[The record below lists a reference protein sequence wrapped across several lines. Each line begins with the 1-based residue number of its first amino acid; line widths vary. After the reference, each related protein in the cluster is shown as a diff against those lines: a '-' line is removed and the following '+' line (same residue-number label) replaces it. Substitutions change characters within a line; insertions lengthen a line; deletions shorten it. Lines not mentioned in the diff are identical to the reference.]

1 MTMNVS
7 LATADTELLG
17 DPYCRRFI
25 MSLWELAGGTIKV
38 TPTVADELVGN
49 VRQSERRH
57 WVNTLTYDARHRN
70 RRYDHA
76 TYRRIVNAT
85 SDAAGQW
92 IMKELATEGQGG
104 ISAADPTLEQA
115 LRAIQIAPQIPRRC
129 FRRPD
134 HPNQRADRQIVGEA
148 IALGYTLLATGNL
161 DTVKREPTN
170 AWLTDQGL
178 IDRPLIMTVED
189 ALKELHPGDERS
201 ASLRAV
207 LGATLPDADRGV
219 ERDVRAITTFL
230 NQLTATHARG
240 CASWALDEWETLDNP
255 AELIEQARDRLP
267 RQSRETELRRVRTTR
282 KAARDAGYEM

>member
-57 WVNTLTYDARHRN
+57 WVNTLTYDARNRN

>member
-1 MTMNVS
+1 MNVS

>member
-1 MTMNVS
+1 MNVS

-57 WVNTLTYDARHRN
+57 WVNTLTYDARNRN

>member
-1 MTMNVS
+1 MNVS

-230 NQLTATHARG
+230 NQLTVTHARG

>member
-1 MTMNVS
+1 MNVS

-38 TPTVADELVGN
+38 TPTVADDLVGN

-57 WVNTLTYDARHRN
+57 WVNTLTYDAQHRN

-92 IMKELATEGQGG
+92 IMKELSAEEHSG
-104 ISAADPTLEQA
+104 ITAADPTLEQA
-115 LRAIQIAPQIPRRC
+115 QRAIQIAPQIPRRC

-134 HPNQRADRQIVGEA
+134 HPNQRADRQIIGEA

-161 DTVKREPTN
+161 NTVKREPTN
-170 AWLTDQGL
+170 TWLTDQGL
-178 IDRPLIMTVED
+178 IDRPLILTVED
-189 ALKELHPGDERS
+189 AVKELHPGGERS
-201 ASLRAV
+201 ASLGAV

-219 ERDVRAITTFL
+219 ERDVYTITTFL

-240 CASWALDEWETLDNP
+240 CASWALDEWEALDNP
-255 AELIEQARDRLP
+255 AELIEQARDQLP

-282 KAARDAGYEM
+282 KAARDAGYET

>member
-1 MTMNVS
+1 MNVS

-161 DTVKREPTN
+161 DTEKREPTN